1 MGTRSLSIRDL
12 YARSFVGDL
21 YTTGLLEPSLDKI
34 SLIMKMSTALQQVTR
49 RYEKVAR
56 AIARPMFRARLPSKT
71 EDEGTFEALKN
82 EGQVFTPTVQTLQ
95 CCHGASLRN
104 SPNIVNGW
112 FFHCHVGPPKGMPR

>member
-1 MGTRSLSIRDL
+1 
-12 YARSFVGDL
+12 
-21 YTTGLLEPSLDKI
+21 
-34 SLIMKMSTALQQVTR
+34 MSTALQQVTR

-112 FFHCHVGPPKGMPR
+112 FSIAMLDHPRGCQGKTVVGDANLAPPAPAAGLHFL